1 MYKVIKEFHDLK
13 DSVAVKGG
21 TVYHKYE
28 VGDDYPR
35 QGAKTD
41 DARIAELA
49 GKDNNLGEPLIKEVK
64 TVKKASTKKAKGD
77 E

>member
-1 MYKVIKEFHDLK
+1 MYKVLKTFHDLQ

-28 VGDDYPR
+28 VGDEYPR
-35 QGAKTD
+35 QGAKASA
-41 DARIAELA
+41 ARIAELA
-49 GKDNNLGEPLIKEVK
+49 GADNNLGEPLIKEVK

-77 E
+77 A